1 MRYLID
7 TNCCI
12 YLFANSY
19 PALSKRVL
27 ETAQGEIG
35 LSAIVFAELALGSMN
50 GKAPPLEAL
59 ERFLEQMP
67 LLPFDEAA
75 ARAYSKLPFRR
86 GRYDRLLAGHALSQ
100 GLAIITRNERDF
112 VNIPG
117 LKIENWT
124 RP

>member
-12 YLFANSY
+12 YLFANNY
-19 PALSKRVL
+19 PALSRRVL
-27 ETAQGEIG
+27 ATPQGDIC

-50 GKAPPLEAL
+50 GKAPPVAAL
-59 ERFLEQMP
+59 ERLLEQMP
-67 LLPFDEAA
+67 LLPFDESA

-86 GRYDRLLAGHALSQ
+86 GRYDRLLAGHALSL

-112 VNIPG
+112 ANIPG

>member
-19 PALSKRVL
+19 PALSRRVQA
-27 ETAQGEIG
+27 TPQGEIG

-50 GKAPPLEAL
+50 GKAPPMEAL

-67 LLPFDEAA
+67 LLPFDESA
-75 ARAYSKLPFRR
+75 ARAYSKLPFKR

-100 GLAIITRNERDF
+100 GLTIITRNERDF
-112 VNIPG
+112 ANLPG